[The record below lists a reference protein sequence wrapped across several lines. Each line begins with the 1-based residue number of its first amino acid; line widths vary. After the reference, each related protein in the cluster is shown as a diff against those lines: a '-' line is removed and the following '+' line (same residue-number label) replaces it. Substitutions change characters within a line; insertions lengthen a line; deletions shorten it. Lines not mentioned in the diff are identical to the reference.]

1 MERNVWSIFDT
12 PKIAQSTLL
21 FFAFEDLLYT
31 SLHLTNPPSLSLVL
45 PYIEK
50 DLKDEHSANSTCTAI
65 VSTHRPTTSPK
76 KI

>member
-31 SLHLTNPPSLSLVL
+31 SLHITNPPSLYQVL

-50 DLKDEHSANSTCTAI
+50 DLKDEHSAN
-65 VSTHRPTTSPK
+65 K
-76 KI
+76 

>member
-31 SLHLTNPPSLSLVL
+31 SLHLTNPPSLSLV
-45 PYIEK
+45 P
-50 DLKDEHSANSTCTAI
+50 
-65 VSTHRPTTSPK
+65 SPPLYRK
-76 KI
+76 GSKG